1 MRVVWSPARCI
12 FGLPGTSI
20 AVAACRAEG
29 NGSAFL
35 GIHDER
41 GVSAFEE
48 AVGRRPVS
56 FTNAHAQALPAKLGV
71 ESFSRIDAAKLC
83 SYDPRFFTKTIS
95 RGSTRKA
102 AGS

>member
-1 MRVVWSPARCI
+1 
-12 FGLPGTSI
+12 
-20 AVAACRAEG
+20 VAACRAEG

-83 SYDPRFFTKTIS
+83 SYDSHRIVPPFDLSFSRRRFQGAPRVKL
-95 RGSTRKA
+95 REVDLA
-102 AGS
+102 QVQ